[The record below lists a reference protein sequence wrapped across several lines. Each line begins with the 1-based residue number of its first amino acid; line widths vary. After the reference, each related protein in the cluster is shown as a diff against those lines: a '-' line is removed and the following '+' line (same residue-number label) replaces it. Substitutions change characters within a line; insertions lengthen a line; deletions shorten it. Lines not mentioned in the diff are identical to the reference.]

1 MPQNHQDSI
10 NINELPKILEPLIR
24 RIVREELNRVVKS
37 EPDIFLLDPDMPL
50 YNDMQDLQR
59 RKQQEK
65 IQLYSHK
72 EVWGE

>member
-1 MPQNHQDSI
+1 MPQNHQASI